1 VAGAALGYSLSSLW
15 TLDAAAAS
23 HGRRG
28 TWLLSVEALAAGR
41 RGCRVASAALGECL
55 SRLWLLD
62 GAQNVFAPGLTG
74 LGRAT
79 LRLLGCAGCDNVSK
93 PAMKRL
99 AGIGREA
106 VPAPM
111 ETILHRSHWKA
122 TVEDIIMVHCF
133 LNDPDLDIIDALIT
147 TGSVSC
153 EYGVYYDTPEAKNR
167 SRCCISVCTE

>member
-1 VAGAALGYSLSSLW
+1 MAGAALGYSLSSLW

-41 RGCRVASAALGECL
+41 R
-55 SRLWLLD
+55 
-62 GAQNVFAPGLTG
+62 GLTG